1 MPDGGND
8 VSFFQTARRAG
19 AEEYGRKRAEA
30 YGRQAR
36 LLSVAGAFLAVLL
49 VVGIIAAA
57 QGAFG
62 G

>member
-1 MPDGGND
+1 M
-8 VSFFQTARRAG
+8 SFFQTARRAG
-19 AEEYGRKRAEA
+19 AEEYGRKHAEMYARRAK
-30 YGRQAR
+30 
-36 LLSVAGAFLAVLL
+36 LVTIMWVVVAVLL